1 MAMFGASYFGPG
13 YFGNY
18 FGVGPSNASPT
29 TGTTTVGDAFFN
41 IKIAELIIDAYQ
53 RIQIDETGLNAM
65 HMASARRSINLLYS
79 LWSSKNLN
87 LWTVEQDFLD
97 LTTNQFNYSLP
108 VDTVDVI
115 QCTLRTFTRPTGT
128 YYSLLGGTV
137 ANAFDGNLQTTCT
150 QTVAD
155 GSIAVDYGSNNDQ
168 LISMCGIY
176 SYTEQEYD
184 LSFEYSSDGV
194 TWAEVADIGPF
205 EYPAL
210 TGQWFVI
217 NAPVQAQWFRMRE
230 KGGATLNIAE
240 SYFVT
245 QPVDTALGR
254 ISRSNQFNVSQKF
267 APGRPSAY
275 MVNRLREPTLTLYPP
290 PISQY
295 MLLVYAR
302 IRNMA
307 SVDASA
313 ETLTIPQRFY
323 EPMVAGLAAKLA
335 RKFRPEQAQELA
347 AEAEIAFNIAAAE
360 DRDRAPLS
368 ILPDMS
374 GMM

>member
-1 MAMFGASYFGPG
+1 MSMNGATFWGPS

-18 FGVGPSNASPT
+18 FGVGPTNANPT
-29 TGTTTVGDAFFN
+29 PGTTTIGDSFFN
-41 IKIAELIIDAYQ
+41 VRLADLIIDAYQ
-53 RIQIDETGLNAM
+53 RIQLDETGLNAM

-87 LWTVEQDFLD
+87 LWTVEQNFLD
-97 LTTNQFNYSLP
+97 LVTNQFNYALP

-115 QCTLRTFTRPTGT
+115 QCTLRTFTRPSGT
-128 YYSLLGGTV
+128 AFSLVGGV
-137 ANAFDGNLQTTCT
+137 AANAFDGNLATTCT
-150 QTVAD
+150 QTLPD
-155 GSIAVDYGSNNDQ
+155 GTIGLDYGSNNAQ
-168 LISMCGIY
+168 LVSMCGIY
-176 SYTEQEYD
+176 SFTAQEYD
-184 LSFEYSSDGV
+184 LSFDYSSDGV
-194 TWAEVADIGPF
+194 TWTEVADIGPF
-205 EYPAL
+205 EYEAMV
-210 TGQWFVI
+210 GAWFVI
-217 NAPVQAQWFRMRE
+217 TAPVQAQFFRMRE

-240 SYFVT
+240 AYFVT

-267 APGRPSAY
+267 SPGRPSAY

-290 PISQY
+290 PVSQY

-307 SVDASA
+307 SVDTSA

-323 EPMVAGLAAKLA
+323 EPLVSGLAAKLA

>member
-1 MAMFGASYFGPG
+1 MTMNGASYWGPS

-18 FGVGPSNASPT
+18 FGVGSANSSPT
-29 TGTTTVGDAFFN
+29 TGATATGDAFFN
-41 IKIAELIIDAYQ
+41 IKIAELIVDAYQ
-53 RIQIDETGLNAM
+53 RIQFAEEKLNAM
-65 HMASARRSINLLYS
+65 HMATARRSINLLYS
-79 LWSSKNLN
+79 MWSNKNLN

-97 LTTNQFNYSLP
+97 LVTNQFNYSLP

-128 YYSLLGGTV
+128 YYSVTGGTV
-137 ANAFDGNLQTTCT
+137 ANAFDGNLATTCT

-155 GSIAVDYGSNNDQ
+155 GYIAVDYGDNNDQ
-168 LISMCGIY
+168 QIAMVGIY
-176 SYTEQEYD
+176 SYNEQEYD
-184 LSFEYSSDGV
+184 LQFDYSDDGV
-194 TWAEVADIGPF
+194 TWTTVADIGPF
-205 EYPAL
+205 EYPAQ

-217 NAPVQAQWFRMRE
+217 TAPVSAQWFRVKE
-230 KGGATLNIAE
+230 KGGATMNLAE
-240 SYFVT
+240 AYFVT

-254 ISRSNQFNVSQKF
+254 ISRSNQFNVGQKF
-267 APGRPSAY
+267 NPGRPSAY

-290 PISQY
+290 PVSQY

-302 IRNMA
+302 IKHMA
-307 SVDASA
+307 SVDASV
-313 ETLTIPQRFY
+313 ETLTIPVRFY
-323 EPMVAGLAAKLA
+323 EPMVSGLAAKLA
-335 RKFRPEQAQELA
+335 RKFRPEVAQELA

-374 GMM
+374 GM